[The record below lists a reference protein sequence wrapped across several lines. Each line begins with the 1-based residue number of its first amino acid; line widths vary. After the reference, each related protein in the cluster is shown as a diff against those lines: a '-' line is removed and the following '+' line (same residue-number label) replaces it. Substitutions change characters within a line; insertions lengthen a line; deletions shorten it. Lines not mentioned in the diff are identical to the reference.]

1 MEKLNYVSKNKI
13 TYYTVYNFIFFPRS
27 ILHSSNLEE
36 LSYKGIFWSNKN
48 AKYAEWQ
55 VIKKI
60 SAYKIYFKIDNVR
73 KTAKVSFRKGNAG
86 TVIGIGGW
94 VNKTEEKSSLNF
106 TYSLTNKVF
115 KMKSRYSD
123 TKIEGKCEGEINL

>member
-1 MEKLNYVSKNKI
+1 MFQKI
-13 TYYTVYNFIFFPRS
+13 QLLIIQFIILFFFLSS
-27 ILHSSNLEE
+27 ILYASNLEE
-36 LSYKGIFWSNKN
+36 LSCKGIFWSNKN
-48 AKYAEWQ
+48 AKYAEWE
-55 VIKKI
+55 VIKRI
-60 SAYKIYFKIDNVR
+60 STYKIYFKIDDVR

-86 TVIGIGGW
+86 IVIGIGGW
-94 VNKTEEKSSLNF
+94 ENKTEEKSSLSF

>member
-1 MEKLNYVSKNKI
+1 MFRKIKLLI
-13 TYYTVYNFIFFPRS
+13 IQFIILFFFQSS
-27 ILHSSNLEE
+27 ILNASNLEE
-36 LSYKGIFWSNKN
+36 LSCKGIFWSNKN
-48 AKYAEWQ
+48 AEYEEWQ

>member
-1 MEKLNYVSKNKI
+1 MFSKIKLLI
-13 TYYTVYNFIFFPRS
+13 IQFIILFFFSSS
-27 ILHSSNLEE
+27 ILNASNLEE
-36 LSYKGIFWSNKN
+36 LSCKGIFWSNKN
-48 AKYAEWQ
+48 AKYAEWE
-55 VIKKI
+55 VIKRI
-60 SAYKIYFKIDNVR
+60 STYKIYFKIDDVR

-86 TVIGIGGW
+86 IVIGIGGW
-94 VNKTEEKSSLNF
+94 ENKTEEKSSLSF

>member
-1 MEKLNYVSKNKI
+1 MFQKIKLLI
-13 TYYTVYNFIFFPRS
+13 IQFIILFFFPSS

-36 LSYKGIFWSNKN
+36 LSCKGIFWSNKN

-123 TKIEGKCEGEINL
+123 TKIEGKCEGKINL

>member
-1 MEKLNYVSKNKI
+1 MFSKIKI
-13 TYYTVYNFIFFPRS
+13 LIIQFIILFFFPSS
-27 ILHSSNLEE
+27 ILNASNLEE
-36 LSYKGIFWSNKN
+36 LSCKGIFWSNKN
-48 AKYAEWQ
+48 AKYAEWE
-55 VIKKI
+55 VIKRI
-60 SAYKIYFKIDNVR
+60 STYKIYFKIDNLR

-94 VNKTEEKSSLNF
+94 ENRTEEKSSLSF

>member
-1 MEKLNYVSKNKI
+1 MFSKIKI
-13 TYYTVYNFIFFPRS
+13 LIIQFIILFFFPSS

-36 LSYKGIFWSNKN
+36 LSCKGIFWSNKN
-48 AKYAEWQ
+48 AKYAEWE
-55 VIKKI
+55 VIKRI
-60 SAYKIYFKIDNVR
+60 STYKIYFKIDNLR

-86 TVIGIGGW
+86 TVFGIGGW
-94 VNKTEEKSSLNF
+94 ENRTEEKSSLSF

>member
-1 MEKLNYVSKNKI
+1 MFPKIKLLI
-13 TYYTVYNFIFFPRS
+13 IQFIILFFFLIL

-73 KTAKVSFRKGNAG
+73 KIAKVSFRKGNAG

-123 TKIEGKCEGEINL
+123 TKIEGKCEGKINL

>member
-1 MEKLNYVSKNKI
+1 MLI
-13 TYYTVYNFIFFPRS
+13 IQFIILFFFSCS
-27 ILHSSNLEE
+27 ILNASNLEE
-36 LSYKGIFWSNKN
+36 LSCKGIFWSNKN
-48 AKYAEWQ
+48 AKYAEWE
-55 VIKKI
+55 VIKRI
-60 SAYKIYFKIDNVR
+60 STYKIYFKIDNIR

-94 VNKTEEKSSLNF
+94 ENKTEEKSSLSF

>member
-1 MEKLNYVSKNKI
+1 MFSKIKLLI
-13 TYYTVYNFIFFPRS
+13 IQFIILFFFPSS
-27 ILHSSNLEE
+27 ILNASNLEE
-36 LSYKGIFWSNKN
+36 LSCKGIFWSNKN
-48 AKYAEWQ
+48 AKYAEWE
-55 VIKKI
+55 VIKRI
-60 SAYKIYFKIDNVR
+60 STYKIYFKIDNLR

-94 VNKTEEKSSLNF
+94 ENRTEEKSSLSF